1 MLKSCLCIL
10 LLGLCGASGW
20 LKSREFHNRRD
31 HVRDLIMSLKILQSE
46 MSFRKDPLPELL
58 LCGKEFGH
66 GLAADFFHGV
76 GMTMKVSSGCSLEIV
91 WQQQADQVY
100 EGTSVTLEDLRIL
113 KDFAKELGQ
122 TDLGNQETIF
132 QRTLFL
138 LEKQEQ
144 DAEAAIQT
152 KGKMYRALGLS
163 VGALLV
169 IGLI

>member
-1 MLKSCLCIL
+1 
-10 LLGLCGASGW
+10 
-20 LKSREFHNRRD
+20 
-31 HVRDLIMSLKILQSE
+31 
-46 MSFRKDPLPELL
+46 
-58 LCGKEFGH
+58 
-66 GLAADFFHGV
+66 
-76 GMTMKVSSGCSLEIV
+76 MTMKVSSGCSLEIV